1 MDAFLKSVLEGILLG
16 GVYALIVLGVV
27 VVAKATK
34 IVNLAYGGILLV
46 LTYFVWW
53 LIAEIGMPWPAAL
66 ALMIVLAAVIGLLID
81 RFLMRPLI
89 GRPEA
94 EMVTFIGTVI
104 LGGMV
109 LTGITFL
116 VWGGV
121 AHPMP
126 HIIPSGV
133 VHIGSVTASYTW
145 LVAFGVGVLMFI
157 AFVVYFRYSKNGLA
171 MRCVAAETRTSQS
184 LGINVKRIFSL
195 SWIVGSISAGVG
207 GFLLASMFV
216 LDGETG
222 NLAMTRALP
231 VLLLA
236 GIVSLP
242 GAFVGA
248 MIIGLAE
255 VLAGA
260 YVDPHISGFRQV
272 LPFILMLVIL
282 LILPNGLFG
291 RKAVRRL

>member
-1 MDAFLKSVLEGILLG
+1 
-16 GVYALIVLGVV
+16 
-27 VVAKATK
+27 
-34 IVNLAYGGILLV
+34 
-46 LTYFVWW
+46 
-53 LIAEIGMPWPAAL
+53 
-66 ALMIVLAAVIGLLID
+66 
-81 RFLMRPLI
+81 
-89 GRPEA
+89 
-94 EMVTFIGTVI
+94 
-104 LGGMV
+104 
-109 LTGITFL
+109 
-116 VWGGV
+116 
-121 AHPMP
+121 
-126 HIIPSGV
+126 
-133 VHIGSVTASYTW
+133 
-145 LVAFGVGVLMFI
+145 
-157 AFVVYFRYSKNGLA
+157 
-171 MRCVAAETRTSQS
+171 
-184 LGINVKRIFSL
+184 
-195 SWIVGSISAGVG
+195 
-207 GFLLASMFV
+207 MFV
-216 LDGETG
+216 LDGDTG